1 MSGMKCPI
9 CNEPMKE
16 QIDGTC
22 ISYQETNCICNIAAP
37 KLIWKELE
45 RTRKALDIA
54 VDALKSAK
62 TRFELINNSKF
73 ANLNNVLQIQS
84 QCEVLKINEALEQ
97 ITAIEQ
103 KDVK

>member
-45 RTRKALDIA
+45 RTRKALDTA
-54 VDALKSAK
+54 TKC
-62 TRFELINNSKF
+62 INWVNRHFPKR
-73 ANLNNVLQIQS
+73 
-84 QCEVLKINEALEQ
+84 
-97 ITAIEQ
+97 T
-103 KDVK
+103 